1 MGISRWNG
9 RNGVQCRQWYQEIA
23 TRASALAC
31 EPAGEYPASNRRR
44 RLLASRNDT
53 RRVSKAR
60 RFQLRY
66 ANKQSVTFSILS
78 AVFHSAGLDHR
89 GLGVTDFPTGLL
101 FLVVLFLFHSF
112 HSLSPLFLPWMRKI
126 CADLPRLAGTKLK
139 NAKDPGRL
147 PPSGIILI
155 LPRTQAAAA
164 MLDTISS
171 AAARMRIP
179 SNSRQTPAVL
189 RR

>member
-1 MGISRWNG
+1 MFTKKAVFPRPFRAVGISRWNG
-9 RNGVQCRQWYQEIA
+9 RNGVQCHQWYQEIA
-23 TRASALAC
+23 TGASALAC

-53 RRVSKAR
+53 RGVSKAR

-89 GLGVTDFPTGLL
+89 GLGVTDFPAGLP

-139 NAKDPGRL
+139 KRKR
-147 PPSGIILI
+147 S
-155 LPRTQAAAA
+155 RTA
-164 MLDTISS
+164 S
-171 AAARMRIP
+171 AIRDHSYSTA
-179 SNSRQTPAVL
+179 NTSRSCHA
-189 RR
+189 